1 MKIAVVG
8 TGYVGLPT
16 GICFAHLGHEVVCID
31 TDKKKIT
38 ALSKGKLTL
47 YEEGLDELFKK
58 YYNTKWLRFTTDIKA
73 TKDAELIILAVGTP
87 STKNGEVNLDF
98 LFEAINGLPPPY
110 GYTIIAVKSTVP
122 VGTCDLLEKCLRESH
137 QQAHFDVVSLPEFFR
152 EGFTLKDFFEPS
164 RVIIGTNSAR
174 AQEALRQLY
183 GAFIPEQ
190 KLLFTT
196 RTSSEMIKYAANSFL
211 AMKLSFINQIA
222 NLCEKVDAD
231 ILEVAKGIGMDPRIG
246 EQFLTPGPGYGGSCL
261 PKDTLAFSLLGRK
274 YNANLD
280 LIDAS
285 IQANTMHTKAMSD
298 KILKELVNIQKP
310 VIAILG
316 LAFKGGTDDCR
327 QSPAIEI
334 VKNLLKSGARIRA
347 FDPKAMDSAKE
358 FLAQRVEYASSAQ
371 EALQGADA
379 VAILTEWQEFS
390 ALSLESFK
398 TLMKGSFVFDLRNM
412 LNKKRALELGLQYQG
427 IGR

>member
-1 MKIAVVG
+1 MV
-8 TGYVGLPT
+8 Y
-16 GICFAHLGHEVVCID
+16 
-31 TDKKKIT
+31 
-38 ALSKGKLTL
+38 
-47 YEEGLDELFKK
+47 
-58 YYNTKWLRFTTDIKA
+58 
-73 TKDAELIILAVGTP
+73 
-87 STKNGEVNLDF
+87 
-98 LFEAINGLPPPY
+98 PPPY

-174 AQEALRQLY
+174 AQEALKQLY

-358 FLAQRVEYASSAQ
+358 FLAQHVEYASSAQ

-390 ALSLESFK
+390 TLSLESFK

-412 LNKKRALELGLQYQG
+412 LDKKKALELGLQYQG